1 MRVIDADEIMCDIL
15 DGEIEITGEGS
26 KFAREAVE
34 SYRAVVLRRIMVQ
47 PTEKVIFANELVDI
61 IFGEDNRDAEA
72 IVEIL
77 CRKLNKLGVVKL
89 DGDNWKAVEE

>member
-1 MRVIDADEIMCDIL
+1 MRVVNADEIMGDIL

-34 SYRAVVLRRIMVQ
+34 SYRAVVLRRIMAQ
-47 PTEKVIFANELVDI
+47 PTEKVIFANEIVDL

-72 IVEIL
+72 IVEVL
-77 CRKLNKLGVVKL
+77 CRKLNKLGVVEL
-89 DGDNWKAVEE
+89 DGDNWKAVGE

>member
-1 MRVIDADEIMCDIL
+1 MRPIDGDEIMGDIL

-26 KFAREAVE
+26 KFARDAVE

-47 PTEKVIFANELVDI
+47 PTEKVIFGNEIVDL

-72 IVEIL
+72 IVEVL
-77 CRKLNKLGVVKL
+77 CRKLNKLGLVEL
-89 DGDNWKAVEE
+89 EGDNWKAV

>member
-1 MRVIDADEIMCDIL
+1 MRVVNADEIMGDIL

-34 SYRAVVLRRIMVQ
+34 SYRAVVLRRIMAQ
-47 PTEKVIFANELVDI
+47 PTEKVIFANEIVDL

-72 IVEIL
+72 IVEVL
-77 CRKLNKLGVVKL
+77 CRKLNKLGVVEL
-89 DGDNWKAVEE
+89 DGDNWKAV

>member
-1 MRVIDADEIMCDIL
+1 MRVIDADELSKDIL
-15 DGEIEITGEGS
+15 EGEIEITGE
-26 KFAREAVE
+26 AADLIQQAID
-34 SYRAVVLRRIMVQ
+34 SYRSVILRRIMAQ

-77 CRKLNKLGVVKL
+77 CRKLNKLGVVEL
-89 DGDNWKAVEE
+89 DGHNWKAVEE

>member
-1 MRVIDADEIMCDIL
+1 MRPIDADEIMGDIL

-26 KFAREAVE
+26 KFARDAVE

-47 PTEKVIFANELVDI
+47 PTEKVIFANEIVDL

-72 IVEIL
+72 IVEVL
-77 CRKLNKLGVVKL
+77 CRKLNKLGLVEL
-89 DGDNWKAVEE
+89 DGDKWKAV

>member
-1 MRVIDADEIMCDIL
+1 MRVIDADEIMGDIL

-26 KFAREAVE
+26 KFARDAVE

-47 PTEKVIFANELVDI
+47 PTEKVIFANEIVDL

-72 IVEIL
+72 IVEVL
-77 CRKLNKLGVVKL
+77 CRKLNKLGLVEL
-89 DGDNWKAVEE
+89 DGDNWKAV